1 MSIIIIHKQIE
12 SETLHL
18 PELKPLIGKTVE
30 IVVREAKDAVSGAA
44 DWDATMQAA
53 RELEDY
59 DFDVAQ
65 AQRDYDKTHAND
77 HLP

>member
-1 MSIIIIHKQIE
+1 MSIIVIHKQIE
-12 SETLHL
+12 SETLYL

-30 IVVREAKDAVSGAA
+30 IVVREAEAPVSGAA
-44 DWDATMQAA
+44 DWDAAMQAV

-59 DFDVAQ
+59 DYDVAQ